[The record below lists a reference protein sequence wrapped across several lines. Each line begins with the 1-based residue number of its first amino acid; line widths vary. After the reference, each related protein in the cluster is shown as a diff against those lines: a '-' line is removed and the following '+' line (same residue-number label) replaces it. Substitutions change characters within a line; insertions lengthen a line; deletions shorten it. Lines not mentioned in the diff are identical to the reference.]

1 MEFFPFKSLAFP
13 CKVSLEDESTDEGEE
28 DAKSSFF
35 SFS

>member
-13 CKVSLEDESTDEGEE
+13 CKVSLEEESTDEGEE
-28 DAKSSFF
+28 DSKSSFF